1 MELLKHALL
10 FHSANLSVLWPPVQ
24 LRSLCFAQVALGL
37 VCSIRN
43 RSATQNCYFTSADSL
58 QSSPN
63 CCMIYRNSPTPG
75 CHPNIPSFLRTYHS
89 QRTQSK
95 MTTCISDCHHDPW
108 PRRADVWHHCCLYKA
123 AAASPSGSTSRPR
136 RSHSCFSSSPTSSEN
151 LKSKTYEAI
160 H

>member
-1 MELLKHALL
+1 MQ
-10 FHSANLSVLWPPVQ
+10 SCGVPS
-24 LRSLCFAQVALGL
+24 SLC
-37 VCSIRN
+37 CESIRASQKE
-43 RSATQNCYFTSADSL
+43 REGESGPAHSFQNCYFTSADSL

-123 AAASPSGSTSRPR
+123 AAASASGSTSRPR